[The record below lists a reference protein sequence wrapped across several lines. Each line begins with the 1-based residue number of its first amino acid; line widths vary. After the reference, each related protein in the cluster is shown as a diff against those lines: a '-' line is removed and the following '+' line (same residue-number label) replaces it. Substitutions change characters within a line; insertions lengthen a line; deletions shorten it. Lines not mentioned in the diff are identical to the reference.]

1 MVAMNSKLPP
11 PAPLTVAPLTVKLP
25 APAVELPSKSMLPP
39 LAPLTVAP
47 LVVKVPEPAV
57 ELSTNVIVPALYQFA
72 NPLSTKPLA
81 CSG

>member
-1 MVAMNSKLPP
+1 
-11 PAPLTVAPLTVKLP
+11 
-25 APAVELPSKSMLPP
+25 MLPP